1 MIPYWIGSLLTVRI
15 RKCDVGNRA
24 VAGWDG
30 KQENGADAE
39 WSLGGAY
46 GAGEGAG
53 RSRPRH
59 LGPQELADCGLP
71 SGNGGFLIRRWCG
84 LRVSLVFHGE
94 PGQRAIG
101 RKMAQ
106 RRGLQ

>member
-1 MIPYWIGSLLTVRI
+1 MTPYWIGSLLTVRI

-46 GAGEGAG
+46 GAGEGV
-53 RSRPRH
+53 PRDDKSA
-59 LGPQELADCGLP
+59 LYWLKKVAEEGLCP
-71 SGNGGFLIRRWCG
+71 
-84 LRVSLVFHGE
+84 
-94 PGQRAIG
+94 
-101 RKMAQ
+101 
-106 RRGLQ
+106 

>member
-15 RKCDVGNRA
+15 RKRDVGNRA

-46 GAGEGAG
+46 GAGEGV
-53 RSRPRH
+53 PRDDKSA
-59 LGPQELADCGLP
+59 LYWLKKAAEEGLCPCGQESKIHVGFDSVSVDAW
-71 SGNGGFLIRRWCG
+71 SGIS
-84 LRVSLVFHGE
+84 V
-94 PGQRAIG
+94 
-101 RKMAQ
+101 
-106 RRGLQ
+106 